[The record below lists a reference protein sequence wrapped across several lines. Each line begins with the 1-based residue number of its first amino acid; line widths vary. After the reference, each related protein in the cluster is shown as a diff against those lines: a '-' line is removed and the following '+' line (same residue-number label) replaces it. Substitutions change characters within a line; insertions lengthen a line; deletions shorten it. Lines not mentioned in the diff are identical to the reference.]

1 MPYIAKADRPKFD
14 SLIEDVVDALTDHGY
29 KNFEQGE
36 LNYVVSSIV
45 WKLFEQNKKYGTG
58 SKLKGVL
65 DDVKDEFYRRKMVP
79 YEDEKI
85 KEHGD
90 L

>member
-29 KNFEQGE
+29 KPADEGE
-36 LNYVVSSIV
+36 VNYFISSVI
-45 WKLFEQNKKYGTG
+45 WKLFDMNKKYKTANTL
-58 SKLKGVL
+58 SGVISCV
-65 DDVKDEFYRRKMVP
+65 DKEFYRRKVGP

-85 KEHGD
+85 KSNGD